1 MFCIYCNSKKV
12 IKHGFQSGKQRYR
25 CKECQKVFCETSV
38 GTTYSRSEKRLLS
51 MLLNMLENDFYG
63 KADLQEVLNMTKK
76 YRNGIGK
83 IRFKTKAVKYDN
95 NKEKDLTL
103 TCYNPKLLICSDDQ
117 NITFYQIP
125 SGNLSDNASINDKS
139 KRQRQIKIIDNVELK
154 NISFFQ
160 EG

>member
-63 KADLQEVLNMTKK
+63 KADLQEVLNM
-76 YRNGIGK
+76 
-83 IRFKTKAVKYDN
+83 
-95 NKEKDLTL
+95 
-103 TCYNPKLLICSDDQ
+103 S
-117 NITFYQIP
+117 
-125 SGNLSDNASINDKS
+125 
-139 KRQRQIKIIDNVELK
+139 K
-154 NISFFQ
+154 NIAMALEKSDLKQ
-160 EG
+160 KRLNMITIKKKI